1 MNNNTELSLINT
13 NTNAGTI
20 TLPACVN
27 NQGRILIFKDSV
39 GRFGTNT
46 LTLLCSDS
54 DTFEDNGT
62 SKVLRESY
70 GSIQLVASGTKW
82 YILNGTQ
89 VNTLQVSTLNANAIS
104 SVSISTLNS
113 QISSLNFIDNRN
125 STNSLY
131 TTLSSVSTQSASTN
145 FLYYNNFI
153 IAGTRVGYSNTL
165 NNYLNNVR
173 LVSPPQINNSLVW
186 WVDAS
191 DPTTISQT
199 SGNITQW
206 RDKSGSAIHLTQR
219 YAGFPTYVSNY
230 FNGYNAVR
238 IQGSNQGLQT
248 PTINPGPFLPTYTN
262 SQLSFFC
269 LMRNVIAGSITS
281 LNSFQY
287 FGLGLT
293 DRLTGNL
300 GRPNATTNF
309 FNVSINSTL
318 NAGYNLLEI
327 IADSNGTG
335 SIFANGTLYDGP
347 RTITPLPYF
356 NDTLVLE
363 RDIAVTDEYYF
374 EIVAYRNALS
384 LIERQQVEGYLMWK
398 YGLQSNLPLNHRY
411 RYYAP

>member
-13 NTNAGTI
+13 NTNSGTI

-27 NQGRILIFKDSV
+27 NQGRVISFKDSV
-39 GRFGTNT
+39 GTFGTNT
-46 LTLLCSDS
+46 LTLLCSGS
-54 DTFEDNGT
+54 DTFEDNAT
-62 SKVLRESY
+62 RKVLRESY

-89 VNTLQVSTLNANAIS
+89 VNTLQLSTLNANAIS
-104 SVSISTLNS
+104 SINISTINTN
-113 QISSLNFIDNRN
+113 ISSLNCIDNRN
-125 STNSLY
+125 STNSVY
-131 TTLSSVSTQSASTN
+131 TTLSSVSLQSVSTN

-165 NNYLNNVR
+165 NNYANNVR
-173 LVSPPQINNSLVW
+173 LVTPPQINNSLVW

-199 SGNITQW
+199 GGNITQW
-206 RDKSGSAIHLTQR
+206 RDKSGSAIHLGLR
-219 YAGFPTYVSNY
+219 GAGFSSPSYISNY

-248 PTINPGPFLPTYTN
+248 GFVFPTYTN

-269 LMRNVIAGSITS
+269 LMRNLIGGGITS
-281 LNSFQY
+281 GITFQI
-287 FGLGLT
+287 FSLALVN
-293 DRLTGNL
+293 RLAGNL
-300 GRPNATTNF
+300 GRTGATTNF
-309 FNVSINSTL
+309 VNTSINSTL

-335 SIFANGTLYDGP
+335 SLFANGTLYDGP
-347 RTITPLPYF
+347 RVITPQPYLT
-356 NDTLVLE
+356 NDNIILE
-363 RDIAVTDEYYF
+363 QDDLVTDAYYF
-374 EIVAYRNALS
+374 EIIAYRNALS